1 MEFLSAIPI
10 IGEPLAIIIPF
21 IVVLGVVV
29 FVHEYG
35 HYIVGRWCGIRA
47 EVFSVGFGPKL
58 FGWRDKRGTEWQVA
72 ALPLGGFV
80 RFVGDMDPASAGRI
94 EDSHLSVA
102 DRREAFHNAP
112 LWARALTVAAG
123 PFFNFA
129 LSFLL
134 FAALAT
140 SMGKESGEPVIG
152 AIAEDAPAS
161 VEFEVGDRVL
171 AMDGAPVETFN
182 EVRRAIQVSNGE
194 PIEAL
199 VERDGA
205 ERTVSVAYRLSAEIE
220 MVVPGRP
227 AFNAGMMPG
236 DQIISINGEPVG
248 SFREIQL
255 YTADLP
261 IDAPMTILIERE
273 GEEITYEIEPDAVE
287 RPHPVTGE
295 ETPLPTIGISASDA
309 GGIRPTTVPLSA
321 SEAVVAG
328 YANVQRIIVNTVTFL
343 GDLVTARADP
353 AHLGGPI
360 RIAQVS
366 GEQAER
372 GFGEFIHLIAFL
384 STSIGL
390 LNLFPIPVLDGGH
403 LMFYAAEAVRGR
415 PVGATVIKYGSLIG
429 LSLVL
434 MLMVFATYNDILRL

>member
-1 MEFLSAIPI
+1 MDFLTAIPL
-10 IGEPLAIIIPF
+10 IGAPLAIIIPF

-47 EVFSVGFGPKL
+47 EVFSIGFGPRL
-58 FGWRDKRGTEWQVA
+58 MGWRDRRGTEWQVA
-72 ALPLGGFV
+72 ALPLGGYV

-112 LWARALTVAAG
+112 LWARAATVAAG

-129 LSFLL
+129 LSFVL
-134 FAALAT
+134 FAMLA
-140 SMGKESGEPVIG
+140 SSIGKESGEPVIG

-161 VEFEVGDRVL
+161 VEFQVGDRVL
-171 AMDGAPVETFN
+171 RMDGEPVDSFN
-182 EVRRAIQVSNGE
+182 EVRRAIQISNGT

-199 VERDGA
+199 VERGGD
-205 ERTVSVAYRLSAEIE
+205 EREITVAYRLSAEIE
-220 MVVPGRP
+220 AVVPGQP

-236 DQIISINGEPVG
+236 DRILSINGEPVS
-248 SFREIQL
+248 SFRDIQL
-255 YTADLP
+255 LTADLP
-261 IDAPMTILIERE
+261 VDAPMTILIERE
-273 GEEITYEIEPDAVE
+273 DEEISYEIEPDAVE

-295 ETPLPTIGISASDA
+295 RTPLPTIGISASDI
-309 GGIRPTTVPLSA
+309 GGIRPEMVPLSI
-321 SEAVVAG
+321 SEATVAG
-328 YANVQRIIVNTVTFL
+328 YANVTRIITNTVTFL
-343 GDLVTARADP
+343 GDLISARADP

-372 GFGEFIHLIAFL
+372 GFAEFIHLIAFL